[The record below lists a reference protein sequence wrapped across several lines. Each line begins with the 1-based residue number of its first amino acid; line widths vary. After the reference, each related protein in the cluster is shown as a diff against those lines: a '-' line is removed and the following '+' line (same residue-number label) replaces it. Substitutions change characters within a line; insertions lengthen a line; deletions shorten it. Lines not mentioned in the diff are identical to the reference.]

1 MKESGRVFF
10 FFLKCSWSFSTTDI
24 TYCGIDRLCSCIG
37 HCKREL
43 NPCNMLKPLRMG
55 VKMSW
60 NHFGPWKKIIIH
72 LEIHKA
78 TRKLWNWHKF
88 RDLNFPIYSEY
99 TYKMETNVYYMYSME
114 HSCNQ
119 RWNMPWHN
127 LFEVWIKVWL
137 KCLIRNSCYQQLLI
151 WVIVYNADRQINTF
165 WCGKKNCI

>member
-1 MKESGRVFF
+1 MGRCFF
-10 FFLKCSWSFSTTDI
+10 FFKWSWSFSRTDI

-43 NPCNMLKPLRMG
+43 NPCNMWKPLRMG

-88 RDLNFPIYSEY
+88 RYLNFPIYSEY
-99 TYKMETNVYYMYSME
+99 IRWRQMYTT
-114 HSCNQ
+114 CIL
-119 RWNMPWHN
+119 WNTLVINGEICHDTTC
-127 LFEVWIKVWL
+127 L
-137 KCLIRNSCYQQLLI
+137 KCELRYDWSV
-151 WVIVYNADRQINTF
+151 W
-165 WCGKKNCI
+165 